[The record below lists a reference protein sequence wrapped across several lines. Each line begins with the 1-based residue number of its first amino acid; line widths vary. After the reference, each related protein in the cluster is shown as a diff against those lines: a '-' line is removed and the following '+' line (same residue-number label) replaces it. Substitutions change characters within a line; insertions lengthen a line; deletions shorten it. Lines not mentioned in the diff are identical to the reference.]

1 MKKND
6 YENAPNQQDVDQVL
20 KDRTFI
26 VKIKCNQNHSMQGS
40 VQWVEQGRIVNFRSE
55 MELLSL
61 LIEAVDD
68 KEIRSWEDDN
78 LILSIV
84 KGDNSKSS

>member
-1 MKKND
+1 MKKN
-6 YENAPNQQDVDQVL
+6 ENKNAPNQPDLDQVL

-26 VKIKCNQNHSMQGS
+26 VKVKYNQNYSLQGS
-40 VQWVEQGRIVNFRSE
+40 VQWVEQGRLVNFRSE

-61 LIEAVDD
+61 LNEAVDN

-78 LILSIV
+78 LMLSIV
-84 KGDNSKSS
+84 KGDSKSS

>member
-6 YENAPNQQDVDQVL
+6 NANIPNQQDVDQVL

-26 VKIKCNQNHSMQGS
+26 VKVKYNQNYSLQGS
-40 VQWVEQGRIVNFRSE
+40 VQWVEQKKLVNFRSE

-61 LIEAVDD
+61 LIEAIDD

-78 LILSIV
+78 LMLSIV
-84 KGDNSKSS
+84 KGDSQSS

>member
-1 MKKND
+1 MKKDHNNLSNGREKND
-6 YENAPNQQDVDQVL
+6 QEQ

-26 VKIKCNQNHSMQGS
+26 VKVKYNQNCSMQGS
-40 VQWVEQGRIVNFRSE
+40 IQWIEKGKIINFRSE

-61 LIEAVDD
+61 LCESVDT

-78 LILSIV
+78 STLSIV
-84 KGDNSKSS
+84 KGNNRSS

>member
-1 MKKND
+1 MKKN
-6 YENAPNQQDVDQVL
+6 ENKNAPNQPDLDQVL

-26 VKIKCNQNHSMQGS
+26 VKVKYNQNYSLQGS
-40 VQWVEQGRIVNFRSE
+40 VQWVEQGRLVNFRSE

-61 LIEAVDD
+61 LNEAVDN

-78 LILSIV
+78 LMLSIV
-84 KGDNSKSS
+84 RGDSKSS

>member
-6 YENAPNQQDVDQVL
+6 NKNTPNQQDVDQVL

-26 VKIKCNQNHSMQGS
+26 VKVKYNQNHSMQGS

-55 MELLSL
+55 MELISL

-84 KGDNSKSS
+84 KGDSKSS

>member
-6 YENAPNQQDVDQVL
+6 NANIPNQQEVDQAL

-26 VKIKCNQNHSMQGS
+26 VKVKYNQNHSMQGS

-61 LIEAVDD
+61 LSEAVDD

-84 KGDNSKSS
+84 KGDS

>member
-6 YENAPNQQDVDQVL
+6 NANIPNQQEVDQAL

-26 VKIKCNQNHSMQGS
+26 VKVKYNQNHSMQGS

-61 LIEAVDD
+61 LSEAVDD

-78 LILSIV
+78 LMLSIV
-84 KGDNSKSS
+84 KGDSQSS